1 MHGLTPGQFGKY
13 VTVGSNAT
21 KVVVST
27 RTKVDITSLV
37 NRAISNVSLIDHV
50 FQVNVAIKNNS
61 AQTYVPV
68 VEMNVIG
75 INSTTGTIKAINAD
89 NSKDGTS
96 AANAAL
102 YGYSNKIGSEEQFTP
117 NESTEARTLRFQ
129 DDAEEMFTFDAIVT
143 AYTGSGG
150 GSGSGSSAPS
160 GAPAPPSGSG
170 GVTGGLLPLNKVT
183 AVMRFTANP
192 LTKTVTAQLIKLK

>member
-1 MHGLTPGQFGKY
+1 MY
-13 VTVGSNAT
+13 VTDPGN
-21 KVVVST
+21 VVSVLVSR
-27 RTKVDITSLV
+27 RTQVDITSLV
-37 NRAISNVSLIDHV
+37 NRAISNVSLVDHV

-75 INSTTGTIKAINAD
+75 INSTSGTIRAINAD

-102 YGYSNKIGSEEQFTP
+102 YGYSDKIGSEEQFSP
-117 NESTEARTLRFQ
+117 NEATEARTLRFQ
-129 DDAEEMFTFDAIVT
+129 DNAEEMFTFDAIVT
-143 AYTGSGG
+143 AYIGPGG
-150 GSGSGSSAPS
+150 GSSSGSSS
-160 GAPAPPSGSG
+160 QGGAPAPPAGGG
-170 GVTGGLLPLNKVT
+170 GVTGGLLSLNKVT

-192 LTKTVTAQLIKLK
+192 LTRTVTAQLIKLK